1 MELNGTNNGSENSG
15 KRKKPSPPIEV
26 RDSSI
31 HGRGAFATR
40 PIRKGRRIIEY
51 TGEHMPWDVASAT
64 EDPDDP
70 HTFIFGLSDGNQV
83 INAAINGNDA
93 RWINH
98 SCDPN
103 CEAIEEGDRVFI
115 YALRDLEPGEELFY
129 DYGLEIDE
137 PRSPE
142 MEKQFAC
149 FCGAR
154 NCRGTLLGSKENEEE
169 TEEEEVVSHRG

>member
-1 MELNGTNNGSENSG
+1 MESNGTNNGSNHSNTR
-15 KRKKPSPPIEV
+15 RKKPSPPIEV
-26 RDSSI
+26 RESSI
-31 HGRGAFATR
+31 HGRGAYATR

-51 TGEHMPWDVASAT
+51 TGERMPWEAAS

-70 HTFIFGLSDGNQV
+70 HTFLFGLSDGNMV

-103 CEAIEEGDRVFI
+103 CEAVEEGDRVFI

-149 FCGAR
+149 FCGAK
-154 NCRGTLLGSKENEEE
+154 NCRGTLLAP
-169 TEEEEVVSHRG
+169 EEEEEEEQEEGVVASRA